1 MRDQA
6 TGKWLHVE
14 GKIKKRLIN
23 MRMRMKKSYFRL
35 AWVAGFNIFARK
47 QMCDVTGT
55 IGYKQA
61 QTVKTVSVCKN
72 MIFRS
77 AYFREEFLWLFI

>member
-23 MRMRMKKSYFRL
+23 IKMRMKKSYFCL
-35 AWVAGFNIFARK
+35 AWVAGFNIFARR
-47 QMCDVTGT
+47 QMCDVTKT

-72 MIFRS
+72 MIFRC
-77 AYFREEFLWLFI
+77 LF